1 VAEVN
6 GNLTSDGTTSYTYDL
21 ENQLVSA
28 SGPTARAIWYDP
40 LGRLSR
46 TLTSSVDERFL
57 HDGGQLALE
66 YDGSSAAFPI
76 TRRYVFGPDLDEPVV
91 EDAGGALNCSGKR
104 FLNADR
110 LGSVIARSDC
120 SGNRTDV
127 ETYDESGAPGPLNQ
141 GRFGYTGQMWMPEI
155 GKYYYKARMYSPALG
170 RFLQTDPVGPEDGPN
185 LYAYVENDPV
195 NLTDALG
202 LQANDPPIVI
212 CGNCGRLGGTPA
224 FGTLPVFVRSFA
236 AALPRT
242 FDLKLPQFLLPTS
255 PAKQCSDPNVSP
267 GERKALASGDVTA
280 FWKSRQARGDPFA
293 STALSVIQNRG
304 IYGAIANGKL
314 AGALRAE
321 YPLAST
327 SSIQQAIG
335 QISLAIAQAHATSV
349 SRFGSANAAQIA
361 AYHYQVFSRYHLP
374 ARTFGGGRSASISIG
389 SNAVLNWAGCR

>member
-236 AALPRT
+236 AAVPRT
-242 FDLKLPQFLLPTS
+242 LDLNLPQLLMPTAKPHDYETKSEICKKKLSDKEAANLLSRFAGPFYLLRVPRRNGKNLVQWMGLPGGVVQTTFS
-255 PAKQCSDPNVSP
+255 PN
-267 GERKALASGDVTA
+267 G
-280 FWKSRQARGDPFA
+280 
-293 STALSVIQNRG
+293 LSVTNVTT
-304 IYGAIANGKL
+304 
-314 AGALRAE
+314 
-321 YPLAST
+321 PVHVFV
-327 SSIQQAIG
+327 G
-335 QISLAIAQAHATSV
+335 QITRAIVRSAGVTSV
-349 SRFGSANAAQIA
+349 VTVGTGTAGPGGLGNTRDLLNG
-361 AYHYQVFSRYHLP
+361 
-374 ARTFGGGRSASISIG
+374 TFGPSIFKGLDKATMEYAKSHY
-389 SNAVLNWAGCR
+389 AGC